1 MPWVPPQPAIAA
13 RRRVKLRTLAPGEHV
28 AALVRNGG
36 GVVGVEILPGLVMVT
51 LDGPESRVADMV
63 AHLVRNGVGVTG
75 VEQERNEL
83 ERIFLEVTR
92 GDMH

>member
-1 MPWVPPQPAIAA
+1 
-13 RRRVKLRTLAPGEHV
+13 
-28 AALVRNGG
+28 
-36 GVVGVEILPGLVMVT
+36 
-51 LDGPESRVADMV
+51 MV

-92 GDMH
+92 GEMQ